1 MTGTPGVT
9 TEERSGRWLA
19 LLGAL
24 GTVAVLLGAWSLAV
38 AAGVSAFVLPPPGA
52 VASAFAALVRDR
64 ATWGHVGITAIEV
77 VGGFG
82 IALAAGVVVG
92 VALGRLRRLE
102 QAVRPALVALQ
113 VVPKIAL
120 VPIFVLWFGFGP
132 TSKIVLAA
140 LLAFLPIMLNVLLGV
155 RSVDPGHRDVLR
167 QLGASRWAVLR
178 SLDLPTAA
186 PAVLTGAETAVVFA
200 VIGAVIGEF
209 LGGSAGLGYL
219 VVVAMNALDTPRMFA
234 AIGLLTLLGVLLHS
248 AVAGARRLLVP
259 WHTSA

>member
-1 MTGTPGVT
+1 M
-9 TEERSGRWLA
+9 
-19 LLGAL
+19 
-24 GTVAVLLGAWSLAV
+24 
-38 AAGVSAFVLPPPGA
+38 AF
-52 VASAFAALVRDR
+52 
-64 ATWGHVGITAIEV
+64 
-77 VGGFG
+77 
-82 IALAAGVVVG
+82 
-92 VALGRLRRLE
+92 
-102 QAVRPALVALQ
+102 Q

-140 LLAFLPIMLNVLLGV
+140 LLAFLPITMNVLLGV

-209 LGGSAGLGYL
+209 LGGSRGLGHL
-219 VVVAMNALDTPRMFA
+219 VVVAMNSLDTPRMFA
-234 AIGLLTLLGVLLHS
+234 AILLLTLLGVVLHG
-248 AVAGARRLLVP
+248 AVAGTRRLLVP
-259 WHTSA
+259 WHTSATA